1 MEEFFVSSTLSVPA
15 LPGPARHKQTVTHAA
30 AAAATG
36 PGLGNEWK
44 L

>member
-36 PGLGNEWK
+36 LGNEWK